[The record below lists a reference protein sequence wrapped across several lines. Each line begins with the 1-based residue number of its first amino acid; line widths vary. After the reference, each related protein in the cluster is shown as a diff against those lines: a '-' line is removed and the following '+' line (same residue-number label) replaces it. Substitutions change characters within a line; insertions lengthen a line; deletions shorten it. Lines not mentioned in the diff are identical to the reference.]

1 MEKIKLFIESKKGKD
16 ILTVIIVILVGL
28 GCFELGRLS
37 VENSSS
43 DAKITVSNQP
53 QNINDQNNQVA
64 NVISTQPINS
74 VFPVKIQN
82 SNPTG
87 LPLASAGWA
96 QTGKNF
102 FASSRGKKY
111 YTISC
116 SAGKTIKQENR
127 VYFATGEEAER
138 AGYTLSSACQ

>member
-37 VENSSS
+37 VENSFS
-43 DAKITVSNQP
+43 DAKISPLDSSQMTTDITNQA
-53 QNINDQNNQVA
+53 A
-64 NVISTQPINS
+64 NAISAQPTTS
-74 VFPVKIQN
+74 ALPAKIQN
-82 SNPTG
+82 SN
-87 LPLASAGWA
+87 
-96 QTGKNF
+96 KNF

-111 YTISC
+111 YPIDC
-116 SAGKTIKQENR
+116 SAGKTIKQENKI
-127 VYFATGEEAER
+127 YFATGEEAQK